1 MRKAAGQHQV
11 LPAAPARRRGLP
23 NSFST
28 SASTGADESP
38 VNAQPSASSGADERR
53 QSFIDR
59 VKTAGADI
67 MLGAF
72 LSTGYKFDR
81 TLEGMTVMRV
91 ENGLVVCEL
100 VVAEGLQNA
109 YGSLHG
115 GATCTIVD
123 VVGTM
128 ALLSVDP
135 TRAGVSVDLNVT
147 FLAAAKAGERIT
159 VEARVLRSGKR
170 LGFTEVEIFKAGAAA
185 GDARVLVATGR
196 HTKAL

>member
-1 MRKAAGQHQV
+1 
-11 LPAAPARRRGLP
+11 LPAAQASRPAIS
-23 NSFST
+23 NAFSI
-28 SASTGADESP
+28 SASTAADESP
-38 VNAQPSASSGADERR
+38 INAQPSASTAADERR

-81 TLEGMTVMRV
+81 TLEGMSVTRV
-91 ENGLVVCEL
+91 EKGLVVCDLE
-100 VVAEGLQNA
+100 VTEGLQNA

-123 VVGTM
+123 VAGTM

-170 LGFTEVEIFKAGAAA
+170 LGFTEVEIFKAGAAP